1 LTTHSIPT
9 REWPQADR
17 LEKVVTTVEA
27 ISKGKSSYQA
37 IARELGE
44 LDERQGRYYRRA
56 SEILGFTKRL
66 QENFSTLT
74 SLGRDFLLAEPA
86 RRNQLLTTQVLSR
99 PVIRS
104 VVAVLAS
111 ATGKRTSRPNLES
124 SLSTVAKT
132 TKGMVHR
139 RLTTVLSW
147 LETLGVVSRKGQWV
161 RLRSL
166 PPEVGEIEL
175 PNDVPVIPKPSELKL
190 FHEVS
195 GRFKDASRVIR
206 FEVDMAKRERASKT
220 HERLRSLLAAR
231 IRHCDALPT
240 SNQFI
245 DIATHMGIEDFI
257 IEVKT
262 AGEDI
267 HGQIRRGVSQLYE
280 YRYIQALPEAKL
292 VLLIEVPLSGKEAW
306 LLDYLVKDRG
316 IYIIWDASDDELF
329 TTDEGKRELPF
340 MKQDN
345 SD

>member
-1 LTTHSIPT
+1 LATQPIPT

-56 SEILGFTKRL
+56 SETLGFTKRL
-66 QENFSTLT
+66 RENFSTLT
-74 SLGRDFLLAEPA
+74 PLGRDFLQAEPE
-86 RRNQLLTTQVLSR
+86 RRNQILATQVLSH

-104 VVAVLAS
+104 LVAVLAS
-111 ATGKRTSRPNLES
+111 ATERRATRSDLER
-124 SLSTVAKT
+124 SLSTVVKT
-132 TKGMVHR
+132 TKGMVER

-147 LETLGVVSRKGQWV
+147 LETLGLVGREGQWV
-161 RLRSL
+161 RLHSL
-166 PPEVGEIEL
+166 PAQIGEIEL
-175 PNDVPVIPKPSELKL
+175 LNDVPVIPKPSELKL

-195 GRFKDASRVIR
+195 RRFKDASRVIR
-206 FEVDMAKRERASKT
+206 FEVDIAKCERASRT
-220 HERLRSLLAAR
+220 HERLRSLLAER
-231 IRHCDALPT
+231 IRHSDALPT

-245 DIATHMGIEDFI
+245 DIATRIGIEDFI

-267 HGQIRRGVSQLYE
+267 HGQIRRGISQLYE

-292 VLLIEVPLSGKEAW
+292 VLLIEVPLSGKDAW

-316 IYIIWDASDDELF
+316 IYVIWDASNDELF

-340 MKQDN
+340 MK
-345 SD
+345 